1 MDEAAGS
8 IPVTSTKFPTHM
20 VHAEAGERPDEI
32 GKAAGSIPFT
42 PNLIRSAMGS
52 SLEIIQGP

>member
-1 MDEAAGS
+1 
-8 IPVTSTKFPTHM
+8 M